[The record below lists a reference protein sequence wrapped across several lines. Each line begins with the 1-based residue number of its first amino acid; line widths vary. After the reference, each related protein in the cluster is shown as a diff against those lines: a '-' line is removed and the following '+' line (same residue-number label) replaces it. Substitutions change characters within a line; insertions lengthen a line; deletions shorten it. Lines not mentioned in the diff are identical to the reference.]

1 MIIFKM
7 EKEHINFESR
17 KEARK
22 FADNIIKKGNWAV
35 VTVGEET
42 FHIDSP
48 RSREYFGIKRK

>member
-1 MIIFKM
+1 MIVFKM
-7 EKEHINFESR
+7 GKENINFESR

-35 VTVGEET
+35 VTVENET